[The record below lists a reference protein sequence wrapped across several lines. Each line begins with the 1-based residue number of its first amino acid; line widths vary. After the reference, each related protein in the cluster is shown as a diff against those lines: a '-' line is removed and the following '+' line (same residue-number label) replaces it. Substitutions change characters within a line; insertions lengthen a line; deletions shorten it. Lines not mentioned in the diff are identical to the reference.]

1 VLIDRSLRLQERVV
15 MLDEA
20 LRREDYLDAPENRV
34 LLAQSRIAEAFS
46 GK

>member
-15 MLDEA
+15 RLDDA
-20 LRREDYLDAPENRV
+20 LRGNGTVDIAENGV
-34 LLAQSRIAEAFS
+34 LRAQNRIADAFS